1 MLLIIIISR
10 FILFGARKNADGTP
24 LHYSFYVNTK
34 YITPEGMEDPNFV
47 KQSWKEAY
55 DAGHEIGVHTHSHPH
70 GRDFSIGKW
79 EKEMQQCIDMLTQTD
94 GLSIPRNELI

>member
-1 MLLIIIISR
+1 M
-10 FILFGARKNADGTP
+10 
-24 LHYSFYVNTK
+24 
-34 YITPEGMEDPNFV
+34 EGPNFV

-94 GLSIPRNELI
+94 GLSIPRNELIFQYSKFSRLSILNHGNTGATESTE